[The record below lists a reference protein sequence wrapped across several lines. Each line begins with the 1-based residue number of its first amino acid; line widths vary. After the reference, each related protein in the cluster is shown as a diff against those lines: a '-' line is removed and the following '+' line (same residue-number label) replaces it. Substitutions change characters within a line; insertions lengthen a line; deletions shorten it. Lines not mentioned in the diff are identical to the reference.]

1 MSLLKSL
8 KRNFKNHHLLA
19 LLAVVV
25 LVAGI
30 NMYSSRKGTTAEGA
44 STMTRS
50 SDQPPTA
57 GMPDLSSVEAA
68 NPNGENEDF
77 AHIQAGLLAPHLG
90 EEAPSSCSKQP
101 VTDPADL
108 LPQDTNSQW
117 AQLNPG
123 SSGDVNNVNFLNAG
137 HFTGID
143 TVGASLRNANLQVR
157 SEPPNPQSKVSPW
170 LNSTIEPDLMRTP
183 LEIGPNPQ

>member
-25 LVAGI
+25 LVAGL

-50 SDQPPTA
+50 SDQPPSASITS
-57 GMPDLSSVEAA
+57 DTSIKAA
-68 NPNGENEDF
+68 NPVGENEVF
-77 AHIQAGLLAPHLG
+77 APVQGAQSSG
-90 EEAPSSCSKQP
+90 ENMPSSCTKQP

-123 SSGDVNNVNFLNAG
+123 TSGDVNNVNFLNAG